1 MTIFG
6 GYTPSVNSIS
16 GSSYKAEPDTSALQS
31 STGISVS
38 PSSSDNAKGEP
49 ATPAKV
55 APDTPSEPASQ
66 GGGISIALPA
76 FDDSGTPHW
85 EEHKVEP
92 EKAEPAN
99 TVNVPLPTFDESGKA
114 TGFKDNEVEIPQEQQ
129 HLDLS
134 KLDLT
139 PTVTHV
145 YQHED
150 GSLGWE
156 PDNRGTLDNLA
167 PKSTA
172 PKEKKQTATAALP
185 EVSQMYKKEKDD
197 YSFDTNDFSTNR
209 LGMSVTGGGDSSG
222 KHNSNVND
230 AIFGG
235 QSNRATPGYSLW

>member
-1 MTIFG
+1 MMVFG

-16 GSSYKAEPDTSALQS
+16 GAKYNAEPDTYSSPALQS

-38 PSSSDNAKGEP
+38 PSSSDGAKGGSTKEQAYEP
-49 ATPAKV
+49 TSIG
-55 APDTPSEPASQ
+55 TSEPAN
-66 GGGISIALPA
+66 
-76 FDDSGTPHW
+76 
-85 EEHKVEP
+85 
-92 EKAEPAN
+92 AEPAN

-150 GSLGWE
+150 GSVGWE
-156 PDNRGTLDNLA
+156 PDNRGTIDNLG
-167 PKSTA
+167 SN
-172 PKEKKQTATAALP
+172 KKTPTQKMEESAR
-185 EVSQMYKKEKDD
+185 QMDNVYRPMGDD
-197 YSFDTNDFSTNR
+197 YDVDAAFAAAQYGTGEDQAAASIAGSSN
-209 LGMSVTGGGDSSG
+209 GGGQG
-222 KHNSNVND
+222 KNSNVND